1 MDQKI
6 KELAGSK
13 LMLGVP
19 GTLTDGEVA
28 DLFEETHAAGLII
41 FRRNFVGAQKFKLFL
56 QNLESRLGRRL
67 IVAVDHEG
75 GRVIHL
81 NEGVTFFP
89 DNLTLGQSGREDWA
103 ERQGQI
109 EAAELRRLGIDLNLA
124 PTLDVLTAAYS
135 PNIGIRSYGA
145 DPALVAR
152 LGSARIR
159 GMRSRGLAACA
170 KHFPG
175 QGQSSLDAHL
185 DLPVLETTLEEFEAI
200 HKIPFVA
207 AIEAGVDAIM
217 TSHPV
222 YPRLEDG
229 VRQPAT
235 FSRRLV
241 HEFLREDLG
250 FQGLILS
257 DDLEMGALKNF
268 GTVGEAAVR
277 AAGAGHD
284 LILICSDVNA
294 AREAAQHLQTAI
306 REKKLP
312 VEELEA
318 GAERLKRF
326 IQARPERFSSSEAFA
341 EPEGAVLAA
350 KIAGEGIA
358 KAAAGSMQG
367 TELHFEKGDVPTV
380 IYPDLAPLA
389 ERIAMEADMLD
400 LRSWLSRELQR
411 LGVREADLRRVSL
424 DPDAGE
430 IENLTKALPNTR
442 KIIYLCFDPHL
453 YPGSKQLLN
462 RIESAGEAAVI
473 FLRDPYGPGCLSRA
487 TPYVRAFGF
496 RKAQMAAAFRV
507 LFRKTVT
514 V

>member
-19 GTLTDGEVA
+19 GTLTEGEVA
-28 DLFEETHAAGLII
+28 ALFEETQAAGLII
-41 FRRNFVGAQKFKLFL
+41 FRRNFQDAQKFKRFL

-75 GRVIHL
+75 GRVVHL

-109 EAAELRRLGIDLNLA
+109 GAAELRRLGLDLNLA

-185 DLPVLETTLEEFEAI
+185 DLPVLETTTEEFEAI

-207 AIEAGVDAIM
+207 AMEAGVDATM

-268 GTVGEAAVR
+268 GTIGESAVR
-277 AAGAGHD
+277 AAAAGHD
-284 LILICSDVNA
+284 LILICSDISA
-294 AREAAQHLQTAI
+294 AREAAQHLQQAI
-306 REKKLP
+306 VEKQLP
-312 VEELEA
+312 SEELEA
-318 GAERLKRF
+318 SAERLKRF
-326 IQARPERFSSSEAFA
+326 IHARPERFSAPEAFA
-341 EPEGAVLAA
+341 ESEGAILAA
-350 KIAGEGIA
+350 KIAGEGVA
-358 KAAAGSMQG
+358 KAAVESLRRLGPS
-367 TELHFEKGDVPTV
+367 FEKGDSLTV
-380 IYPDLAPLA
+380 IYPDLTFLA
-389 ERIAMEADMLD
+389 ERIAMEADTLD
-400 LRSWLSRELQR
+400 LGSWLARELQG
-411 LGVREADLRRVSL
+411 LGVCGADLRRSSL
-424 DPDAGE
+424 DPNENE
-430 IENLTKALPNTR
+430 IQTLTGGLGAR
-442 KIIYLCFDPHL
+442 KVLYLCFDPHL

-473 FLRDPYGPGCLSRA
+473 FLRDPYGPDCLSCE

-496 RKAQMAAAFRV
+496 RKVQFAAALRC
-507 LFRKTVT
+507 LLRKTALV
-514 V
+514 